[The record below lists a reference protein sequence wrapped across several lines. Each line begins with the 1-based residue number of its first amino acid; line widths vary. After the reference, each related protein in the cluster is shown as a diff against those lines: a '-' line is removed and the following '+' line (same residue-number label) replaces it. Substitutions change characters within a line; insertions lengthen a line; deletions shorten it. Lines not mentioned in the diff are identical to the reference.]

1 MVDTKK
7 KAYILKMPM
16 IYWSRCVRACSQLY
30 PTDVTA
36 WTVAHQS
43 PLSMEFSRQEN
54 WSKLLFPSPGDL
66 PDSGIEP
73 ASPALA
79 GGFFTTEPLGKP
91 PSDKDSSVQ
100 ITTPF
105 MEGLECHAGFW
116 I

>member
-30 PTDVTA
+30 PTVVTA

-91 PSDKDSSVQ
+91 
-100 ITTPF
+100 TR
-105 MEGLECHAGFW
+105 
-116 I
+116 